1 MKKNGIY
8 HPEHVTLHLSNSLR
22 AALDQRVQY
31 TRTDSLAVYIRE
43 VLENHMADLR
53 AAKRVE
59 LPDYV
64 YSAREPVEEGE

>member
-8 HPEHVTLHLSNSLR
+8 HPDSVTLHLSNSLR
-22 AALDQRVQY
+22 AALDERVLY

-43 VLENHMADLR
+43 VLENHLADLR
-53 AAKRVE
+53 AAKRVQ

-64 YSAREPVEEGE
+64 YSAREPVEEME